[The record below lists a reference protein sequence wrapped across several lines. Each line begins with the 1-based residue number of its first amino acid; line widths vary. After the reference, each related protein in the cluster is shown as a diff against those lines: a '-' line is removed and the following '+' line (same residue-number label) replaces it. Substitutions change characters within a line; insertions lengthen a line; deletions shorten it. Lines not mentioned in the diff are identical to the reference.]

1 MSETVTIDSQ
11 ASEVAPVQ
19 VAVAQ
24 SPIEAPVMAEKQ
36 EPVQPQPVEAKPVV
50 QPQTAVAVMPIK
62 LYAVTIGDDYPED
75 SIQYQQPEYRQI
87 YYYQAQNAAQVQ
99 DRLMQ
104 DRPNLVNFTID
115 VA

>member
-1 MSETVTIDSQ
+1 MSEIVTVETQ

-19 VAVAQ
+19 VAAAQ
-24 SPIEAPVMAEKQ
+24 SPIEVPVMAEKQ
-36 EPVQPQPVEAKPVV
+36 PEPVKAQPLPEQQV
-50 QPQTAVAVMPIK
+50 AVAVMPIK

-99 DRLMQ
+99 DRLLQ
-104 DRPNLVNFTID
+104 DRPNLVNFTIA